1 MATVKMGQ
9 IKVTLAKAIAYISR
23 DDATNQGL
31 YVSTNAA
38 VVDPSDWR
46 AVTDA
51 MLATAE
57 RVGVNKPREGSVL
70 AHHVIQS
77 FDPSQKVSPEEA
89 HRIGVD
95 MAERITRGSHEYV
108 IATHVDKDHVHNH
121 IIFNAV
127 NMDTG
132 RKYRV
137 KKDTIGRFRD
147 MNDDLCRAAGIKTL
161 EPMRKHAA
169 GYSLGELYAVL
180 RGESYKVRIRTEID
194 KATARAHS
202 WDEFVGELRLAG
214 IEVRQHRGETTYRD
228 ESANRSV
235 RDWRLGEPYT
245 EPSIMARLGRAEVSR
260 LDFDESL
267 VIRRTEEAVIV
278 RVPGTGGG
286 LHLAIP
292 HEQIIQHGRTSRAYV
307 PQEGRHVLANPAGTY
322 SRTVQTAGLFEWFSR
337 PNERALRSAESG
349 QRPMVGVF
357 NPSEMHTWRESL
369 TALHQIE
376 AQVNARARWSP
387 DGSVSDALTTAM
399 ERVGELRIELST
411 QLVAL
416 SEMADTPDVDRSE
429 VEALKQSLRGLDF
442 RLDNAKRDVA
452 VLTGMAQEPMAQQ
465 APMATITEERRP
477 TLQERIHSR
486 AHELAERQEER
497 QHTTQERAAQVS
509 RTNEKE
515 ADFIR
520 DREGGDGDGD
530 DTRASGMSLRERIA
544 QRMKP
549 AGTGKH
555 DDGRSH
561 EGWRR

>member
-9 IKVTLAKAIAYISR
+9 IKATLAKAIAYISR

-31 YVSTNAA
+31 YVSTNTA

-46 AVTDA
+46 AVTNA
-51 MLATAE
+51 MQATAE
-57 RVGVNKPREGSVL
+57 RVGVSKPREGSVL

-89 HRIGVD
+89 HRIGVQ
-95 MAERITRGSHEYV
+95 MAERITGGSHEYV

-132 RKYRV
+132 RKFRV
-137 KKDTIGRFRD
+137 QKDTIGRFRD
-147 MNDDLCRAAGIKTL
+147 VNDELCRAAGIKTL
-161 EPMRKHAA
+161 EPMKKHAA

-194 KATARAHS
+194 KATARAQT

-214 IEVRQHRGETTYRD
+214 IEVRQHRGETSYRD
-228 ESANRSV
+228 ESASRSV

-267 VIRRTEEAVIV
+267 IVRRTEEAVIV

-322 SRTVQTAGLFEWFSR
+322 SRTVQTAGLFEWFAR
-337 PNERALRSAESG
+337 PIERAFQSTVSG
-349 QRPMVGVF
+349 PRPMVGVF
-357 NPSEMHTWRESL
+357 NASELHTWRESL

-387 DGSVSDALTTAM
+387 DGSVNDALDAAR
-399 ERVGELRIELST
+399 ERVGTLRAELST

-416 SEMADTPDVDRSE
+416 TELADMPDADRAEVD
-429 VEALKQSLRGLDF
+429 ALRQSLRGLDF

-452 VLTGMAQEPMAQQ
+452 VLTGMAQEPKVQQ
-465 APMATITEERRP
+465 APTATITEERMP
-477 TLQERIHSR
+477 TLQERIQRR
-486 AHELAERQEER
+486 AHELADRQED
-497 QHTTQERAAQVS
+497 QQITIQERAAQLS

-515 ADFIR
+515 TDFIR

-544 QRMKP
+544 QHMKP
-549 AGTGKH
+549 ADHGQ
-555 DDGRSH
+555 DDQGRSH

>member
-9 IKVTLAKAIAYISR
+9 IKATLSKAIAYISR
-23 DDATNQGL
+23 DDATSNGL

-38 VVDPSDWR
+38 VLDPSDWR
-46 AVTDA
+46 AVTA
-51 MLATAE
+51 QMLDTAN
-57 RVGVNKPREGSVL
+57 RVGVTKHREGSVL

-77 FDPSQKVSPEEA
+77 FDPSQKVTPELA
-89 HRIGVD
+89 HKVGQEF
-95 MAERITRGSHEYV
+95 AERLTGGAHEYV

-137 KKDTIGRFRD
+137 QRDTIGRFRD
-147 MNDDLCRAAGIKTL
+147 VSDELCRAAGIKTL
-161 EPMRKHAA
+161 EPMKKHAA

-194 KATARAHS
+194 KATARATT

-245 EPSIMARLGRAEVSR
+245 EPAIMARLGRAEVSR

-267 VIRRTEEAVIV
+267 VVRRTEEAVIV

-322 SRTVQTAGLFEWFSR
+322 SRTVQTPGLFEWFAR
-337 PNERALRSAESG
+337 PNERAFQSTVSG
-349 QRPMVGVF
+349 PRPMVGAF
-357 NPSEMHTWRESL
+357 NASELHTWRESL

-387 DGSVSDALTTAM
+387 DGSVNDALDAARG
-399 ERVGELRIELST
+399 RVGELRVELST

-416 SEMADTPDVDRSE
+416 AELADMPAADRAEVD
-429 VEALKQSLRGLDF
+429 ALRQSLRGLDF

-452 VLTGMAQEPMAQQ
+452 VLTGMAQEPRVQQ
-465 APMATITEERRP
+465 APTATITEERRP
-477 TLQERIHSR
+477 TLQERIQSR
-486 AHELAERQEER
+486 AHELADRQENR
-497 QHTTQERAAQVS
+497 QHTIQERAAQVS

-530 DTRASGMSLRERIA
+530 DTRAGGMSLRERIA

-549 AGTGKH
+549 AGTGQD